1 MPTVIPRLPLGSAE
15 KGKLMIITI
24 FRLEDYASYLNG
36 DEEALARFQYLADL
50 SEDQFNFL
58 AELIDST
65 DDYDWR

>member
-1 MPTVIPRLPLGSAE
+1 
-15 KGKLMIITI
+15 MIITI

-36 DEEALARFQYLADL
+36 DEEALTRFQYLADL